1 MFAIEVIDDFM
12 NPVYGDASRQQAG
25 GVFTVYA
32 GESMLLLSGKTHLI
46 TTGFRI
52 CSMDSGSIGFLS
64 PHYDSMSPQLIVAP
78 MVLDK
83 PGKTFMQISLDST
96 LGSVPNYLFLSFLY
110 TSFVFCAHYLQRKK
124 IVTARVQATVGAPF
138 RPGLQMRPES

>member
-96 LGSVPNYLFLSFLY
+96 LGSVPNYLFFCLFYTLVLY
-110 TSFVFCAHYLQRKK
+110 FVRIIYKGKK
-124 IVTARVQATVGAPF
+124 
-138 RPGLQMRPES
+138 